1 MREIFRT
8 FQSKSNSSWKF
19 LITRAKTKAGENP
32 PPFRRNPT
40 PAQAPTYTY
49 VIGIET
55 IVQGLNDMRKSTP
68 SISTAEVEERF
79 LLQALRRLRTPEQ
92 RYVFTL
98 MADLISHGMLAD
110 AKTGRSGTE

>member
-1 MREIFRT
+1 M
-8 FQSKSNSSWKF
+8 
-19 LITRAKTKAGENP
+19 
-32 PPFRRNPT
+32 
-40 PAQAPTYTY
+40 
-49 VIGIET
+49 GIET

-98 MADLISHGMLAD
+98 MADLMSHGMLAD
-110 AKTGRSGTE
+110 AATGRSDKE